1 MPTVIDHAIAIPTR
15 PHYVWDVIR
24 DIPQNPTWQPN
35 SQRVQFLTSVKQG
48 RGTRWRNTTPDNR
61 EQVFEITAWYE
72 GLGYEYRIVDG
83 SPYPKN
89 RGRIRLQ
96 EAPEGTVVQW
106 TFSYEVDGFFGSIR
120 NSIGMRGNAD
130 KQVVEGLRQLY
141 GYIKDAR
148 NDEAYDPEAS
158 KAFLREAP
166 NVVERSEYK
175 PRYPSKISDQEIERA
190 DVAATQE
197 QDALF
202 RPPTPAIQT
211 QTTPT
216 PIIHE
221 PPVEEGDTRPNP
233 AVSPAAQIDAPPVQ
247 ATPTTPFERLR
258 QSRQT
263 NLPPLEEP
271 DFLKAIPDA
280 LPMDPI
286 PADESAS

>member
-166 NVVERSEYK
+166 NVVE
-175 PRYPSKISDQEIERA
+175 
-190 DVAATQE
+190 
-197 QDALF
+197 
-202 RPPTPAIQT
+202 
-211 QTTPT
+211 
-216 PIIHE
+216 
-221 PPVEEGDTRPNP
+221 
-233 AVSPAAQIDAPPVQ
+233 
-247 ATPTTPFERLR
+247 
-258 QSRQT
+258 
-263 NLPPLEEP
+263 
-271 DFLKAIPDA
+271 
-280 LPMDPI
+280 
-286 PADESAS
+286 